1 MMTKRFIALLLA
13 SFLSITLLGYWTN
26 VSAQTPAKP
35 ATLPP
40 IPAPKPI
47 AITFNSKSD
56 GVTFR
61 PSDRPQSDNP
71 FDPGDRAIVGKDERL
86 PVRSRAFPWSAIGRI
101 MWPISRTG
109 AGTCTGTLISKDL
122 VLTNAHCLVE
132 NIDSKTG
139 KLKQPIFFF
148 PSMKE
153 GKILEKEPAKV
164 IAFDYGQEY
173 KKGETWTEI
182 ADDWAIFKIDK
193 PLGDKYG
200 YLGWRNLNLS
210 DATVLKNFNNQIRLA
225 GYSADFPN
233 QKLREQLNL
242 AGDEG
247 DTAGVHAGCSVDA
260 IDSGVILHNCD
271 SMGGASGSSLIALF
285 NDGKYYIVG
294 LHRGSVDL
302 KPDQIP
308 SEWRERCQRFDKDRK
323 VTVEACRNL
332 GVEVSH
338 WAPKAMAMLQEQK
351 SKRLLQLRLPR

>member
-1 MMTKRFIALLLA
+1 MMMTKRFITLLLA
-13 SFLSITLLGYWTN
+13 SFLSITLIGYWAN

-35 ATLPP
+35 ETLPP
-40 IPAPKPI
+40 IPMPKPI

-56 GVTFR
+56 GTTFR
-61 PSDRPQSDNP
+61 PLDRPQSDNP

-86 PVRSRAFPWSAIGRI
+86 PVRSRSFPWSAIGKI
-101 MWPISRTG
+101 ETESYS
-109 AGTCTGTLISKDL
+109 CTGTLISKDL
-122 VLTNAHCLVE
+122 VLTNAHCLIE

-164 IAFDYGQEY
+164 IAFDYGQGY

-182 ADDWAIFKIDK
+182 ADDWAIFKINK

-200 YLGWRNLNLS
+200 YLGWRNLSLS
-210 DATVLKNFNNQIRLA
+210 DAAVLKNLNSQSRLA

-247 DTAGVHAGCSVDA
+247 DTAGVHTGCSIDA

-308 SEWRERCQRFDKDRK
+308 PEWQERCQRFEDGKK
-323 VTVEACRNL
+323 ITVEACRNL
-332 GVEVSH
+332 GVDVSR
-338 WAPKAMAMLQEQK
+338 WASKAI
-351 SKRLLQLRLPR
+351 SLRQTDLR